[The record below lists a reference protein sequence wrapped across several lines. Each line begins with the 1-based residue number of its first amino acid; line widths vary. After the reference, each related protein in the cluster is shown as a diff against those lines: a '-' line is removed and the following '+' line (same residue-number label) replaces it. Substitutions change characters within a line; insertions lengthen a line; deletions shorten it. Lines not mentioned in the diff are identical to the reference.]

1 MADEYEDDLP
11 EDAGV
16 NIANGIVVVTGLV
29 LIGAIW
35 VMQMVARDLYGVG
48 WLAG

>member
-16 NIANGIVVVTGLV
+16 NIANGIVVVTGVV
-29 LIGAIW
+29 LIVAIYT
-35 VMQMVARDLYGVG
+35 MNLVADSLYGVG
-48 WLAG
+48 FGS

>member
-11 EDAGV
+11 EDPGV

-29 LIGAIW
+29 LIAAIYT
-35 VMQMVARDLYGVG
+35 MHAVADKLYDTG

>member
-11 EDAGV
+11 QDPGV

-29 LIGAIW
+29 LIVAIFT
-35 VMQMVARDLYGVG
+35 MNLVADKLYGAG
-48 WLAG
+48 W